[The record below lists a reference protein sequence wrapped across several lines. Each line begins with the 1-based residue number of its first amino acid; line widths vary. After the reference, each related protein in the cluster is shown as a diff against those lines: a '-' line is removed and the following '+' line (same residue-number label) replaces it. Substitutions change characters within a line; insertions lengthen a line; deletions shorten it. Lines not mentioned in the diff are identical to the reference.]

1 MESGSYSARTIDAR
15 RRLVIL
21 LARRTRMDPADCGW
35 RDLAAF
41 LADHR
46 LSRSTRQTYRTG
58 LRQWYSWL
66 VRNQLRADNPV
77 DMLPR
82 IKTPRATPRPISTDQ
97 LAQALGSGRFYR
109 KTRTMILLAA
119 YEGLRA
125 HEIAIMRGEYIRG
138 SDLRVIGKGGVDVTI
153 PLHEI
158 VAAEAELY
166 PRIGWWFPSPHDR
179 TQPMT
184 AKAVSSTVSKALRR
198 AGVDATCHQARH
210 WYGTESLHS
219 AGGNLRVAQELLRHA
234 SPATTARYTRIDD
247 EQMRAAVDALPTPLY
262 SLGTRRSGVLT

>member
-15 RRLVIL
+15 RRIVSL
-21 LARRTRMDPADCGW
+21 LADRTQMNPADCGW
-35 RDLAAF
+35 RDLATF
-41 LADHR
+41 LANPR

-66 VRNQLRADNPV
+66 IRNQLRTDNPV

-82 IKTPRATPRPISTDQ
+82 IKTPRATPRPITTVE
-97 LAQALGSGRFYR
+97 LTRALSSGRFYR

-138 SDLRVIGKGGVDVTI
+138 GQLRVIGKGQVDVMI
-153 PLHEI
+153 PLHDTI
-158 VAAEAELY
+158 AAEAEQY
-166 PRIGWWFPSPHDR
+166 PEIGWWFPSVHDR

-184 AKAVSSTVSKALRR
+184 AKSVSATVSKALRR
-198 AGVDATCHQARH
+198 AGVDATCHKGRH
-210 WYGTESLHS
+210 WFATEALKSS
-219 AGGNLRVAQELLRHA
+219 GGNLRVAQELCRHA
-234 SPATTARYTRIDD
+234 SPATTAIYTRVDD
-247 EQMRAAVDALPTPLY
+247 EQLRAAVQGLPTPLY
-262 SLGTRRSGVLT
+262 PIAKRTRKAQ